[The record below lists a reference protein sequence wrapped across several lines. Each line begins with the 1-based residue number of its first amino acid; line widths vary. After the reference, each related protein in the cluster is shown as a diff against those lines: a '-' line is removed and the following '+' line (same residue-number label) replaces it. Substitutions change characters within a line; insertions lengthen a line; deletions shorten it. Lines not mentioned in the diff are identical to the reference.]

1 MSVKLLKLFLVYICL
16 NKCGNQMYY
25 LISHITIINSK
36 CYVQHLY
43 ITVYKVIDIFYIELI
58 MYYFLRVLH

>member
-1 MSVKLLKLFLVYICL
+1 
-16 NKCGNQMYY
+16 MYY